1 MNEKRNLLVFFFV
14 KISALFFCYLKCFLQ
29 LFLFINFLLWLPH
42 FLLLVARPK
51 EENEK
56 VTMIDVLV

>member
-29 LFLFINFLLWLPH
+29 LFLFINFLLWLPP
-42 FLLLVARPK
+42 FLVVGSA
-51 EENEK
+51 
-56 VTMIDVLV
+56 T